1 MKDFDNFS
9 PFRDVMLS
17 YVAYEGSYSDNSSI
31 QDCKGHVAKRMAK
44 LTSGQNKTGSLRNR
58 NMLIKKNKTNEAV
71 TCLAN
76 GKVIIR
82 SESLQYKQILIEP
95 NVLNCST
102 AFRRRETFGSKFYQ
116 NFDRCPTNAVYDRLL
131 CSIFFLKSFRTTMKF
146 EAAIVVSC
154 AQTRTGHLHNM
165 EKPKY
170 GRRRFL

>member
-1 MKDFDNFS
+1 MVYRTLLIKMQS
-9 PFRDVMLS
+9 ILSKRKATPEERSEVSVRDKI
-17 YVAYEGSYSDNSSI
+17 N
-31 QDCKGHVAKRMAK
+31 CKGHVAKRVAK
-44 LTSGQNKTGSLRNR
+44 LTSGQNKTGSLGNR
-58 NMLIKKNKTNEAV
+58 NMLIKKNKTNEAM
-71 TCLAN
+71 TCIAN

-82 SESLQYKQILIEP
+82 SESLQYKQILIGP

-116 NFDRCPTNAVYDRLL
+116 NFDRCPTNAVYDRL
-131 CSIFFLKSFRTTMKF
+131 RTTMKF